1 MVKNV
6 INKIMKNIIKLLL
19 KKKKKKTLYKSRD

>member
-6 INKIMKNIIKLLL
+6 VNKIMKNIIKLL
-19 KKKKKKTLYKSRD
+19 KKKKKTLYKSRN